1 MKLLI
6 IFVSHCIFVLAM
18 LSNASTVIAA
28 DCQSTPTEP
37 CQSVIPIPPISK
49 KLRREAGIVIDDE
62 GDDDAE
68 GAETSSGNRGRF
80 AFKANRG
87 RFAFKANRGR
97 FAFKANRG
105 RFAFKANRGRFAF
118 KANRGRFAFKANRGR
133 FAFKA
138 NRGSEVALKTETQ
151 KQKQETIRLP
161 LTIAPLVP
169 QSPGLTVTDQPTL
182 YWYMS
187 YWWKGDIELTLNEFG
202 ASEPVIEHLIKRS
215 DCDEN
220 INDDLIC
227 HLRLVDYDVH
237 LKPDKDYEWFIFIV
251 MDPEQRTSDWL
262 ASGFIRYTKPSKQL
276 TESLKLSSLEQ
287 QYQVYKQKVLWYDA
301 IDYLSVQIV
310 KSHNNQAL
318 RKELAT
324 WIKQV
329 EMPLVADYLEIGCK
343 EDCYYEIDVE

>member
-1 MKLLI
+1 MKMLT
-6 IFVSHCIFVLAM
+6 IFVGHCIFVLAM
-18 LSNASTVIAA
+18 LGNASTVIAA
-28 DCQSTPTEP
+28 DCQPTATEP
-37 CQSVIPIPPISK
+37 CHSQSVIPIPPISK
-49 KLRREAGIVIDDE
+49 KLRREAGIISDDE
-62 GDDDAE
+62 GDDE
-68 GAETSSGNRGRF
+68 GAETSSG
-80 AFKANRG
+80 
-87 RFAFKANRGR
+87 NRGR

-151 KQKQETIRLP
+151 EAKLETIKLP
-161 LTIAPLVP
+161 LTIAPLAP
-169 QSPGLTVTDQPTL
+169 QSSGLTMTDQPTL

-202 ASEPVIEHLIKRS
+202 ASEPAIEYLIKRS
-215 DCDEN
+215 DCDDN

-227 HLRLVDYDVH
+227 HLRLVDHDVH
-237 LKPDKDYEWFIFIV
+237 LKPDKEYEWFIFIV

-262 ASGFIRYTKPSKQL
+262 ASAFIRYTKPSKQL

-287 QYQVYKQKVLWYDA
+287 QYQVYKQEALWYDA

-310 KSHNNQAL
+310 KSPNNQAL

-324 WIKQV
+324 WIKPA
-329 EMPLVADYLEIGCK
+329 EMPLVADYLETGCK

>member
-68 GAETSSGNRGRF
+68 GAETSSG
-80 AFKANRG
+80 
-87 RFAFKANRGR
+87 
-97 FAFKANRG
+97 
-105 RFAFKANRGRFAF
+105 NRGRFAF

>member
-28 DCQSTPTEP
+28 NCQSTPTEP

-68 GAETSSGNRGRF
+68 GAETSSG
-80 AFKANRG
+80 
-87 RFAFKANRGR
+87 
-97 FAFKANRG
+97 NRG